1 MPKSLCESHQSSEY
15 SCSFVIATSGP
26 RKGWPC
32 TVVRYVLCCSSFGVE
47 DDHDIP
53 SCSWSWFGVS
63 GGGWWGQSGYGTLSH
78 RLHTCELGW
87 FAGWLQLWP
96 CTSRVS
102 FLRHQFCCL
111 RLHGLRYEWGC
122 ARLDGWQQG
131 SLRSE
136 CLLRNLLER
145 PWGCLWIACLWQAMT
160 WPVIDP
166 YTSVAISKSTF
177 QHSRGH
183 QA

>member
-1 MPKSLCESHQSSEY
+1 M
-15 SCSFVIATSGP
+15 
-26 RKGWPC
+26 
-32 TVVRYVLCCSSFGVE
+32 RYVVPPSESKKTMTSPTVPGVV
-47 DDHDIP
+47 
-53 SCSWSWFGVS
+53 VS
-63 GGGWWGQSGYGTLSH
+63 RGGWWGQSGYGTLCH
-78 RLHTCELGW
+78 KLHTCELGW
-87 FAGWLQLWP
+87 FVGWLQLWP

-111 RLHGLRYEWGC
+111 WLHGLRYECGC
-122 ARLDGWQQG
+122 ARLDGRQQG

>member
-1 MPKSLCESHQSSEY
+1 MSDQSCEY
-15 SCSFVIATSGP
+15 TCSFVIANSGP

-32 TVVRYVLCCSSFGVE
+32 RVVRYVYPPRFLELVWRVRRWLVKPIGVWN
-47 DDHDIP
+47 P
-53 SCSWSWFGVS
+53 
-63 GGGWWGQSGYGTLSH
+63 LPM
-78 RLHTCELGW
+78 W

-177 QHSRGH
+177 QRSRGH

>member
-1 MPKSLCESHQSSEY
+1 MSDQSGEY

-32 TVVRYVLCCSSFGVE
+32 RVVRYALCCSSFGVE
-47 DDHDIP
+47 EDHDIP
-53 SCSWSWFGVS
+53 AVPGVGVS
-63 GGGWWGQSGYGTLSH
+63 EGGWWGQSGYGSF
-78 RLHTCELGW
+78 W

-102 FLRHQFCCL
+102 FLRHQFCYL
-111 RLHGLRYEWGC
+111 WLHGLRYECGC
-122 ARLDGWQQG
+122 ARLDGGQEG
-131 SLRSE
+131 SPKSD
-136 CLLRNLLER
+136 CLLRNLSER

-166 YTSVAISKSTF
+166 FTSVANSKSTF